1 MSDNPKELLANIAPF
16 GLRMQAELKE
26 RIKEAAEKNNRS
38 LNAEIVARVEVYDAI
53 YANMAEA
60 VVERDK
66 LAAQLEATR
75 EGLAEQKRISAGLQ
89 HVLSENF
96 DEAKREEDTENV
108 IEERFNELKAQSEY
122 LEALK
127 VELLELSKERQE
139 IDHDKDKLIAEQSK
153 VIDHLSEANGQA
165 VSLIRR
171 LKLAIDAA
179 ARGDRSLIDRF
190 IESARDNYH
199 YDDLLPQN
207 LAKNQDSEE

>member
-16 GLRMQAELKE
+16 GLRMQADLKE

-75 EGLAEQKRISAGLQ
+75 DALAEQKRISAGLQ
-89 HVLSENF
+89 HLLSENF
-96 DEAKREEDTENV
+96 EEAKREEDTENA
-108 IEERFNELKAQSEY
+108 IEKKFTELKAQREY

-127 VELLELSKERQE
+127 AELLELSKDRPDMDSDSNE
-139 IDHDKDKLIAEQSK
+139 
-153 VIDHLSEANGQA
+153 DHLIIRLPEDLAEKITQA
-165 VSLIRR
+165 GNLMKRTMEDQ
-171 LKLAIDAA
+171 AIDTLEK
-179 ARGDRSLIDRF
+179 S
-190 IESARDNYH
+190 Y
-199 YDDLLPQN
+199 LPPRY
-207 LAKNQDSEE
+207 LK